1 MRLIRL
7 REARAV
13 LSSLIEDAARGEGS
27 IITSRG
33 EPRAVLV
40 GIDEWNR
47 LSRVPSFGH
56 LLLASGLEDDDLPPR
71 DAEPLQDASL

>member
-7 REARAV
+7 REARAA
-13 LSSLIEDAARGEGS
+13 LSSLVEDAARGEGS
-27 IITSRG
+27 IIASRG
-33 EPRAVLV
+33 KPRAVLV

-56 LLLASGLEDDDLPPR
+56 LLLASGLEDDDLPTR
-71 DAEPLQDASL
+71 DAEPLRNASL